1 VHVAGP
7 VLDYALAVVEGTRRS
22 PALALGA
29 STRAAVSLMRCV
41 QARALLQG
49 REHAIPDDVRA
60 LAPAV
65 LGHRVQP
72 LDTGGS
78 GALARGA
85 AAVAAVIGA
94 TAVPF

>member
-1 VHVAGP
+1 M
-7 VLDYALAVVEGTRRS
+7 LDYALAVIDGTRRS

-41 QARALLQG
+41 QARALLYG
-49 REHAIPDDVRA
+49 REHGIPDDVRA

-72 LDTGGS
+72 CSTPPAR
-78 GALARGA
+78 GALAA
-85 AAVAAVIGA
+85 AAR
-94 TAVPF
+94 PCKR